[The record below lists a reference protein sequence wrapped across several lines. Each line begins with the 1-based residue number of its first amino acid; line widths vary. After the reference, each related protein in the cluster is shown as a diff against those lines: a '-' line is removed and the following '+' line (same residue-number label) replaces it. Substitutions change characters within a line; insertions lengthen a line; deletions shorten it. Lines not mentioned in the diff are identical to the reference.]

1 MTADNSITSNLQH
14 QDLLPLDAPTQAFI
28 AEHRHEDVRRLA
40 FLGSKMPQVN
50 MPFALDQIAGWQAAR
65 RKLPTW
71 AATEGLLFPPHLS
84 MEQCSSET
92 TARYKADL
100 VARLMPEAA
109 GKGRLIDLTGG
120 FGVDFSY
127 MAPRFA
133 EAVYVERNAPL
144 CAVAR
149 HNLAQL
155 GLTHAT
161 VVCGDGVDYLH
172 HLPTAH
178 AAVPTCIYLDPARRN
193 AQGGRVVSMADCTPD
208 VLSLYQELLAKATLV
223 IVKLSPMLDH
233 HQAVAQLGGVGYV
246 AEVHIVSVDNECREL
261 LLVLRQSPLQP
272 IEYHCVGNRYH
283 IAFLEASSR
292 PSICHTYEGNMPHL
306 AFLYEPDAALMK
318 AGCFGMLCERYGV
331 RALAENSHLFV
342 SDHRVPNFPG
352 RSFAI
357 EAFCSMNKREL
368 RTTLAGVKQANI
380 ATRNSPMTAEGLRK
394 RLKLRDGGDLYI
406 FATTLQDGAHTLIM
420 CKKTS

>member
-1 MTADNSITSNLQH
+1 M
-14 QDLLPLDAPTQAFI
+14 
-28 AEHRHEDVRRLA
+28 
-40 FLGSKMPQVN
+40 GGKMPEVD
-50 MPFALDQIAGWQAAR
+50 MPFALDQISGWQAAR

-100 VARLMPEAA
+100 VARLLTDVAA
-109 GKGRLIDLTGG
+109 KWRLVDLTGG

-127 MAPRFA
+127 MAPRFGK
-133 EAVYVERNAPL
+133 AVYVERDGHL
-144 CAVAR
+144 CDVAR
-149 HNLAQL
+149 HNFELL
-155 GLTHAT
+155 GLTHAE
-161 VVCGDGVDYLH
+161 VVCGDGVEYLH
-172 HLPTAH
+172 GLTADD
-178 AAVPTCIYLDPARRN
+178 ADMPTCIYLDPARRD
-193 AQGGRVVSMADCTPD
+193 AHGGRVVSMADCTPD
-208 VLSLYQELLAKATLV
+208 VVSLHEELLAKASLV

-233 HQAVAQLGGVGYV
+233 HQAVVSLGGEENV
-246 AEVHIVSVDNECREL
+246 AEVHIVSVDNECKEL
-261 LLVLRQSPLQP
+261 LLVLRKSPSQP

-292 PSICHTYEGNMPHL
+292 PSICHTYEGYMPHL

-342 SDHRVPNFPG
+342 ADHMVPDFPG
-352 RSFAI
+352 RKFQI
-357 EAFCSMNKREL
+357 EAFAGMNKREL
-368 RTTLAGVKQANI
+368 RGILRGVKQANI
-380 ATRNSPMTAEGLRK
+380 ATRNFPMRVDELRK

-406 FATTLQDGAHTLIM
+406 FATTLQDGAHVLIM